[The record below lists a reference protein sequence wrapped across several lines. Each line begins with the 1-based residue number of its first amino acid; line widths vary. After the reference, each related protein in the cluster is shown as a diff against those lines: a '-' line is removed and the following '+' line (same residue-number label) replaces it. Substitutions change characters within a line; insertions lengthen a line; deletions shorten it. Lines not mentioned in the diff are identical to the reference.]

1 MMGRTPRDQGRRPG
15 ELTNIRGAVLVLAG
29 LLAGCASA
37 PPPRPPLPPSG
48 PVATACEKRAFMTGK
63 APDPAAL
70 QTVADG
76 LRWGVLAPEN
86 CADGGGRLDGGPLG
100 R

>member
-1 MMGRTPRDQGRRPG
+1 VEARAEGQ
-15 ELTNIRGAVLVLAG
+15 LTNIRGAVLVLVG

-48 PVATACEKRAFMTGK
+48 SVPTACEKRAFMTGK
-63 APDPAAL
+63 APDPDSR

-76 LRWGVLAPEN
+76 LRWGLLAPES
-86 CADGGGRLDGGPLG
+86 CADGGGRLDGSPLA